1 VTVGDGDD
9 LVVDRSSHGPPT
21 VLGSPWSAGT
31 LVSLF
36 GQFAGSGTGP
46 RVPRYVMPAGRTI
59 DGTFDADGR
68 LYLATDGA
76 LFVTRDDEPA
86 RVTLPEG
93 TPPPAGPIV
102 WIP

>member
-1 VTVGDGDD
+1 MNETSASAEGRARTCPSCGAPPYRPDREDVTRAPDAFDLDEARVGKVASRRPGARG
-9 LVVDRSSHGPPT
+9 V
-21 VLGSPWSAGT
+21 
-31 LVSLF
+31 
-36 GQFAGSGTGP
+36 
-46 RVPRYVMPAGRTI
+46 

-76 LFVTRDDEPA
+76 IYVTRDGEPA
-86 RVTLPEG
+86 KVALPEG